1 MPQTGELPRAA
12 PILWALL
19 RIFISAHLLFRVAEA
34 EPSLLLLLLLLLL
47 LYFLLPH
54 LKQTKRRT
62 VPASAT
68 ANRLTAPF
76 LHPALPIL
84 VPWTPTGARPTSFNV
99 PTFQRQAR
107 HIPRKPHHSPSHHAV
122 GGDNGERHT

>member
-19 RIFISAHLLFRVAEA
+19 RIFISAHLLCRVAEA
-34 EPSLLLLLLLLLL
+34 ERSLLLLLLLP
-47 LYFLLPH
+47 LYFLLPQR

-62 VPASAT
+62 APVT

-76 LHPALPIL
+76 LHPALPTV
-84 VPWTPTGARPTSFNV
+84 VPWTSDWRAPHEFHRFNV
-99 PTFQRQAR
+99 TSHHAR
-107 HIPRKPHHSPSHHAV
+107 HRDIPRKPHHSPSHHAV